1 MAADSLSD
9 NPLPDEATQVLQD
22 IVMRISSESSGNWM
36 GLDVTMPQMKV
47 LMLLRENGAMRV
59 GVLARHLNVSTPTIT
74 GIVDRLVRQT
84 LVRRDDDPTDR
95 RVVLN
100 VLTRQGE
107 EMMDRLRQRGNAELA
122 RLVGTLTPKERHDL
136 TRLLT
141 RLRESFDHSP
151 GNGIGPVRS
160 SARNR
165 HTESSAGG
173 DTTSDNGDT
182 VHTGANSGS
191 VETATVPVAQ
201 SQDEVEHAGA

>member
-9 NPLPDEATQVLQD
+9 NPAPDEAAQALQD
-22 IVMRISSESSGNWM
+22 IVMRISAESSGNWM

-47 LMLLRENGAMRV
+47 LMLLRENGALRV

-107 EMMDRLRQRGNAELA
+107 EMMDRLRQHGNAELA
-122 RLVGTLTPKERHDL
+122 RIVGTLTPRERHDL

-141 RLRESFDHSP
+141 RLKESFDHGR
-151 GNGIGPVRS
+151 GNGVSVAKSNARS
-160 SARNR
+160 SKADRSP
-165 HTESSAGG
+165 TSG
-173 DTTSDNGDT
+173 DTIRRGGVKT
-182 VHTGANSGS
+182 VS
-191 VETATVPVAQ
+191 VPVAQ
-201 SQDEVEHAGA
+201 AQGEGEVEHAGA